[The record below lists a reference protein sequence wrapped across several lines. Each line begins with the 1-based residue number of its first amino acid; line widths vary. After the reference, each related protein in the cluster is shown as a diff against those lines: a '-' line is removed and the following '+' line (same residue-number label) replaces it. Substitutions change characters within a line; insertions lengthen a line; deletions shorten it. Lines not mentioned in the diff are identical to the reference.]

1 MAGALPSV
9 PGRDN
14 PNSFQGALASRAA
27 LQQCAELAVA
37 NALTAAAVAPQTP
50 SRGNEILSVSNLLRR
65 YACDTH
71 ACTGTEDPNRP
82 ALRRPAP

>member
-1 MAGALPSV
+1 MPGALPPV
-9 PGRDN
+9 PGPND

-37 NALTAAAVAPQTP
+37 NALAAGAPAPQTP
-50 SRGNEILSVSNLLRR
+50 TRGNEILSVSNLLRR
-65 YACDTH
+65 CACDTH
-71 ACTGTEDPNRP
+71 ACTGTKDPNCP